1 MKKSYVLWKIH
12 LDMSSHTV
20 WEWRTAIR
28 AKSIL
33 GAEKKFRKSGKM
45 PEINGPATYI
55 ITMK

>member
-1 MKKSYVLWKIH
+1 
-12 LDMSSHTV
+12 MSSHTV